1 MIKNALITK
10 KMLSVEGFGKVQL
23 PACQS
28 TVQPYGAFM
37 ELPEQIGVMILNEA
51 TLFPQSMLPL
61 FIFEQRYRR
70 MLADSLGSHRMFCI
84 AMQKPDSQRESPV
97 KVAGLG
103 LVRAAVGH
111 EDGTSHMVLEG
122 NCRVRLGRVVRYKPY
137 RVHEIECLPTRQ
149 PDDDRRLEALT
160 SRLRE
165 LIGERLD
172 IVTEGAALS
181 DDGDGVSEKCAMQ
194 TRELMRYMQKLR
206 DPEQLADMAGCA
218 LLTEPEQRQRLLET
232 QDLLSRLQHLN
243 VFLTNEILR
252 LRKPQG

>member
-1 MIKNALITK
+1 
-10 KMLSVEGFGKVQL
+10 MLSVRGFGKGQL

-28 TVQPYGAFM
+28 TVQPYSAFM
-37 ELPEQIGVMILNEA
+37 ELPEQIGVMTLNEA

-84 AMQKPDSQRESPV
+84 AMQKPGCLQRESPV

-103 LVRAAVGH
+103 LIRAAVGH
-111 EDGTSHMVLEG
+111 EDGTSHMILEG

-137 RVHEIECLPTRQ
+137 RVHEIERLPTRH

-160 SRLRE
+160 SRLRD

-172 IVTEGAALS
+172 IVTEGAALT
-181 DDGDGVSEKCAMQ
+181 DEDDGVSEQCAMQ

-252 LRKPQG
+252 LRNLKG